1 MHHAQLHPGLWIDG
15 LYGFRQAGQ
24 PIHTGKKEIFDPTVL
39 QLREHREPELGSLGL
54 GDPHAKPLLLSFQV
68 DRQHQVKR
76 FIEHT
81 LVLAY
86 LDDQTVDVDNRING
100 L

>member
-1 MHHAQLHPGLWIDG
+1 MHHAHLHARLRIDG
-15 LYGFRQAGQ
+15 LSGFGQAGQ
-24 PIHTGKKEIFDPTVL
+24 PIHTGNKEIFDPTVL
-39 QLREHREPELGSLGL
+39 QLSEHREPELGSLGL
-54 GDPHAKPLLLSFQV
+54 GDPHAQQFLLPFQV

-86 LDDQTVDVDNRING
+86 LDYQTVDVDNRING